1 MFDKFCEKFSL
12 KSYSLIVWSH
22 WGVHCENHMKL
33 KTNLFVLSDKCSDMN
48 LSTHTRS
55 NMHTT
60 ERSSHISISMYICQ
74 CRYVLCRRIL
84 QLTFKRQRV
93 TQTQCW
99 TLLLSTKRADVNI
112 VIKITLKKLVELA
125 NQMVMWTY
133 LHRCINVDVYV
144 YRRTCVCVCTFWS
157 RFTNAK
163 FQTLNLYYTYMY
175 VCTYILSASKQNIKV
190 RITVNSLKLEISL
203 Q

>member
-1 MFDKFCEKFSL
+1 
-12 KSYSLIVWSH
+12 
-22 WGVHCENHMKL
+22 MKTTWNWKQTYL
-33 KTNLFVLSDKCSDMN
+33 YWVINVQIWIYQH
-48 LSTHTRS
+48 THTRT

-60 ERSSHISISMYICQ
+60 ERSSHNSISMYICQ
-74 CRYVLCRRIL
+74 YRYVLCRRIL

-133 LHRCINVDVYV
+133 ID
-144 YRRTCVCVCTFWS
+144 
-157 RFTNAK
+157 A
-163 FQTLNLYYTYMY
+163 YMY
-175 VCTYILSASKQNIKV
+175 MCMCIEEHVFVCALFGHA
-190 RITVNSLKLEISL
+190 L
-203 Q
+203 QTQSFKH